1 MDSESPESGVQP
13 PPRREGTLARPE
25 GGSPE
30 PGLPRRSGVPNPQSA
45 IRKPQ
50 SAGVVVP
57 HKAKWHQRL
66 TARLIHGFIRCLGA
80 TIRFKLNDRSGFFT
94 GAPKE
99 KFIFAIWHNRLS
111 LCLVLYRRYIAR
123 PAPEHRMAAMVSASR
138 DGGLLARI
146 LELFG
151 VEPVRGSSSRRG
163 PQALRELISWGER
176 GYDLAI
182 TPDGPRGPCYH
193 VQEGVIS
200 TAQITGLII
209 VPVAY
214 HLNWKFRLKSW
225 DRFQVPL
232 PFAVCDITVGRVMR
246 VPREATDGERE
257 ALRQQLENELR
268 SITRD

>member
-1 MDSESPESGVQP
+1 METDSPESRVQ
-13 PPRREGTLARPE
+13 
-25 GGSPE
+25 SPE
-30 PGLPRRSGVPNPQSA
+30 PGLPRGSNPPNRQSA
-45 IRKPQ
+45 LGNPK
-50 SAGVVVP
+50 SGGVVVP

-66 TARLIHGFIRCLGA
+66 AAVLIYAFIQCLGA
-80 TIRFKLNDRSGFFT
+80 TIRFKLNDQSGFFA

-111 LCLVLYRRYIAR
+111 LCLLLYRRYVAR
-123 PAPEHRMAAMVSASR
+123 PAPEHRMAAMVSASK

-163 PQALRELISWGER
+163 PQALRELIAWGER

-182 TPDGPRGPCYH
+182 TPDGPRGPRYH

-214 HLNWKFRLKSW
+214 HLNWKYQIKSW

-232 PFAVCDITVGRVMR
+232 PFAVCEITVGRPLR
-246 VPREATDGERE
+246 VPREATSPERE
-257 ALRQQLENELR
+257 ALRQQLENALR

>member
-1 MDSESPESGVQP
+1 MVEANLKSEI
-13 PPRREGTLARPE
+13 R
-25 GGSPE
+25 
-30 PGLPRRSGVPNPQSA
+30 NP
-45 IRKPQ
+45 K

-66 TARLIHGFIRCLGA
+66 AAGLIYAVIQGLGA
-80 TIRFKLNDRSGFFT
+80 TIRFKLNDHSGFFA

-111 LCLVLYRRYIAR
+111 LCLVLYHRYVAR
-123 PAPEHRMAAMVSASR
+123 PAPEHRMAAMVSASK

-163 PQALRELISWGER
+163 PQALRELTSWGER

-182 TPDGPRGPCYH
+182 TPDGPRGPCYQ

-214 HLNWKFRLKSW
+214 HLNWKYRLKSW

-232 PFAVCDITVGRVMR
+232 PFARCEITVGRPLR
-246 VPREATDGERE
+246 VPRETSAAERE
-257 ALRQQLENELR
+257 SWRQQLEQELR
-268 SITRD
+268 AITRD